1 MKEKQKYL
9 FAALIVIVLLL
20 FFSCGASGK
29 VPNGTIDKFVMES
42 TGLDSSSDFSWKA
55 THSVDRQ
62 SHYDSVDIVLTIPYE
77 YATVEYSC
85 TALFI
90 YDRSSDLWSLSEYS
104 DWDLTSLK
112 FNNKMIKTWY
122 FPLPECTIDV
132 TDVLGD
138 KITLNYTYT
147 KMVYVWGKYYP
158 CTLSGSGTYS
168 PNPDTYTV
176 HIPVTMPDGFYVQ
189 DLYFQRD
196 KNTELYI
203 CINLD
208 DGIYDVF
215 LAGSIRHDSE

>member
-1 MKEKQKYL
+1 MKEKQKYI

-29 VPNGTIDKFVMES
+29 VPNGTIEKFLKDSGYDPS
-42 TGLDSSSDFSWKA
+42 TDSWKA
-55 THSVDRQ
+55 THSADRK
-62 SHYDSVDIVLTIPYE
+62 SHYDTVDIVITRPAE
-77 YATVEYSC
+77 YGTSEYSC

-122 FPLPECTIDV
+122 FPLPQCTIDV
-132 TDVLGD
+132 TDVSGD

-147 KMVYVWGKYYP
+147 ERVYVWGTYYT

-168 PNPDTYTV
+168 PRPGTCVID
-176 HIPVTMPDGFYVQ
+176 IPVTVPDGFYVQ
-189 DLYFQRD
+189 GTYFQRD
-196 KNTELYI
+196 ENPELNI
-203 CINLD
+203 MISPD
-208 DGIYDVF
+208 DGIYHYF
-215 LAGSIRHDSE
+215 LSGTIRHDLD